1 MNIIG
6 YKHIYLTISGILVLV
21 SIVLVAV
28 WGLKQGIDFTGGTLM
43 EIEFHPETAAQ
54 KRAPTADEVK
64 KELEVLDIGPVS
76 IQSAGPNGMLL
87 RFPNITEEKHQQI
100 LQAFAHLTGPNRF
113 SEKRF
118 DTIGPTVGTILRTR
132 ALLAIS
138 LAVIAIILYLTWAF
152 RQVSKPV
159 ASWKYGLV
167 AVFTLIHDIS
177 IPAGVFA
184 LLGKFRGVE
193 VDSLF
198 ITALLTIMGFSVHD
212 TIIIFDRI
220 RENLSKQKSPED
232 YDKIVNRSLNETITR
247 SINTS
252 LTVLLV
258 LVAIYV
264 LGGETTR
271 YFALALIVG
280 IAFGTYSS
288 IFVASPLLVLW
299 EQFSRKRALSRNRR

>member
-6 YKHIYLTISGILVLV
+6 YKYIYLTISGILVLA
-21 SIVLVAV
+21 SILLLVI
-28 WGLKQGIDFTGGTLM
+28 WGLKPGIDFTGGTLM
-43 EIEFHPETAAQ
+43 EIEFHADASAQ
-54 KRAPTADEVK
+54 KRMPATDEVK
-64 KELEVLDIGPVS
+64 KELDFLRVGPVS
-76 IQSAGPNGMLL
+76 VQPAGTNAMLI
-87 RFPNITEEKHQQI
+87 RFSTITEEKHQQI
-100 LQAFAHLTGPNRF
+100 LGAFTHLTGSNGF

-118 DTIGPTVGTILRTR
+118 DTIGPTIGTVLRTR
-132 ALLAIS
+132 ALLAIA
-138 LAVIAIILYLTWAF
+138 LTVIAIILYLTWAF
-152 RQVSKPV
+152 RHVSKPV

-167 AVFTLIHDIS
+167 AVFTLVHDIS

-184 LLGKFRGVE
+184 VLGKFGGVE

-258 LVAIYV
+258 LAAIYV

-288 IFVASPLLVLW
+288 IFVASPLLVMW
-299 EQFSRKRALSRNRR
+299 EQFSRRREAAKKRR